1 MARTLNPTALDHA
14 LALAR
19 LELPEDRREAVTA
32 AAELIFGLADSL
44 DLVPLGEIPVA
55 PAYDARWE

>member
-1 MARTLNPTALDHA
+1 MARNLNPTALDHA

-19 LELPEDRREAVTA
+19 LELPEERREVVTV
-32 AAELIFGLADSL
+32 AAELIFSLADSL
-44 DLVPLGEIPVA
+44 DAVPLGEVPMA

>member
-1 MARTLNPTALDHA
+1 MARTLTSAALDHG

-19 LELPEDRREAVTA
+19 LELPEERREAVIA
-32 AAELIFGLADSL
+32 AAEMVFGFADSL
-44 DLVPLGEIPVA
+44 DSVPLEETPMA

>member
-1 MARTLNPTALDHA
+1 MARTLDPAALNHA
-14 LALAR
+14 LAMAR
-19 LELPEDRREAVTA
+19 LELPDERREVVTA

-44 DLVPLGEIPVA
+44 DSVPLGETPMA

>member
-1 MARTLNPTALDHA
+1 MARTLDPAALDHA

-19 LELPEDRREAVTA
+19 LELPEERRHAVTA
-32 AAELIFGLADSL
+32 AAELVFGLADSL
-44 DLVPLGEIPVA
+44 DAVPLGETPMA

>member
-1 MARTLNPTALDHA
+1 MARTFDSSALDHA

-19 LELPEDRREAVTA
+19 LELPEERREAVTA

-44 DLVPLGEIPVA
+44 DSVPLGEVPMS
-55 PAYDARWE
+55 PAYDAR